1 MCKQIIHMEYV
12 VNNNNTKN
20 ILFLFF
26 FSPSFFLILFLP
38 PHKKKK
44 KMPPFSSLYWS
55 STKIFYWAAA
65 LVVALTASSA
75 SASSSSFGGGG
86 GGLDEETDWSN
97 EISDNT
103 RNVVFGIKCG
113 CCKAV
118 TAEIGF
124 QFDEIREQTTTVVT
138 PPPTSKEEEMEED
151 EEKKLGKFRSKYV
164 GLFEEKLQASLD
176 RMCRPPPT
184 RTSSTRAIE
193 KSTSVAKRWRY
204 SKDGAKAIQNSMMH
218 INTLGMNAT
227 EEDMKQME
235 RVVLGIQLFT
245 NDANKHFRNPN
256 PKVAE
261 NSGGTN
267 LMADS
272 FVTAELLD
280 ACRRIAESLELE
292 DQLDEAKKNGEFG
305 INEQHKTC
313 LDLEY
318 CKVRKGGAK
327 AKDTRTSEQKDR
339 DEALER
345 MKRLFVTEEEMNEFK
360 KNNPS
365 AFEDNNAGVDPLDET
380 LDSPTPKTP
389 RREDHRE
396 EEL

>member
-1 MCKQIIHMEYV
+1 M
-12 VNNNNTKN
+12 
-20 ILFLFF
+20 
-26 FSPSFFLILFLP
+26 S
-38 PHKKKK
+38 
-44 KMPPFSSLYWS
+44 
-55 STKIFYWAAA
+55 
-65 LVVALTASSA
+65 
-75 SASSSSFGGGG
+75 SSSSFSSSISYHRWAKLVVVVVVVVVALSFDGVFAESSSSSSSF
-86 GGLDEETDWSN
+86 GLDEETDWSN

-124 QFDEIREQTTTVVT
+124 QFDEIREQTTVVT
-138 PPPTSKEEEMEED
+138 PPTPTSKKEEEEE
-151 EEKKLGKFRSKYV
+151 EEKTKEKLGKFRSKYV

-184 RTSSTRAIE
+184 VRTSSTRAIE

-218 INTLGMNAT
+218 INTLGRNAT
-227 EEDMKQME
+227 EEDMKEME

-256 PKVAE
+256 PNVAE

-313 LDLEY
+313 LDLDY

-365 AFEDNNAGVDPLDET
+365 AFEDNDGVDPLDET
-380 LDSPTPKTP
+380 LDGGPVPPKTP
-389 RREDHRE
+389 RPREDRRE
-396 EEL
+396 EEEL

>member
-1 MCKQIIHMEYV
+1 M
-12 VNNNNTKN
+12 
-20 ILFLFF
+20 
-26 FSPSFFLILFLP
+26 PSFLSSS
-38 PHKKKK
+38 
-44 KMPPFSSLYWS
+44 FSSSILCLHR
-55 STKIFYWAAA
+55 WAK
-65 LVVALTASSA
+65 LVLVVVVALSFDGLFAESS
-75 SASSSSFGGGG
+75 SSSSF
-86 GGLDEETDWSN
+86 GLDEETDWSN

-124 QFDEIREQTTTVVT
+124 QFDEIREQTTVKVT
-138 PPPTSKEEEMEED
+138 PPTPTSKEEEEEMD
-151 EEKKLGKFRSKYV
+151 KEEKKKEKLGKFRSKYV

-184 RTSSTRAIE
+184 VRTSSTRAIE

-218 INTLGMNAT
+218 INTLGRNAT
-227 EEDMKQME
+227 EEDMKEME

-256 PKVAE
+256 PNVAE

-313 LDLEY
+313 LDLDY

-365 AFEDNNAGVDPLDET
+365 AFEDNDGVDPLDET
-380 LDSPTPKTP
+380 LDGGPVPPKTP
-389 RREDHRE
+389 RPREDRRE
-396 EEL
+396 EEEL

>member
-1 MCKQIIHMEYV
+1 MLLFVYQCT
-12 VNNNNTKN
+12 N
-20 ILFLFF
+20 FLFF
-26 FSPSFFLILFLP
+26 FSSSQ
-38 PHKKKK
+38 KKKREK
-44 KMPPFSSLYWS
+44 KMP
-55 STKIFYWAAA
+55 
-65 LVVALTASSA
+65 
-75 SASSSSFGGGG
+75 SSSSFSSSISYHRWAKLVLVVVVALSFDGLFAESSSSSSF
-86 GGLDEETDWSN
+86 GLDEETDWSN

-124 QFDEIREQTTTVVT
+124 QFDEIREQTTVVT
-138 PPPTSKEEEMEED
+138 PPTPTSKEEEEEMD
-151 EEKKLGKFRSKYV
+151 KEEKKKEKLGKFRSKYV

-184 RTSSTRAIE
+184 VRTSSTRAIE

-218 INTLGMNAT
+218 INTLGRNAT
-227 EEDMKQME
+227 EEDMKEME

-256 PKVAE
+256 PNVAE

-313 LDLEY
+313 LDLDY

-365 AFEDNNAGVDPLDET
+365 AFEDNDGVDPLDET
-380 LDSPTPKTP
+380 LDGGPVPPKTP
-389 RREDHRE
+389 RPREDRRE
-396 EEL
+396 EEEL

>member
-1 MCKQIIHMEYV
+1 M
-12 VNNNNTKN
+12 
-20 ILFLFF
+20 
-26 FSPSFFLILFLP
+26 
-38 PHKKKK
+38 
-44 KMPPFSSLYWS
+44 
-55 STKIFYWAAA
+55 
-65 LVVALTASSA
+65 
-75 SASSSSFGGGG
+75 
-86 GGLDEETDWSN
+86 DEETDWSN

-138 PPPTSKEEEMEED
+138 PPTSKEEMEED

-339 DEALER
+339 DEAL
-345 MKRLFVTEEEMNEFK
+345 
-360 KNNPS
+360 
-365 AFEDNNAGVDPLDET
+365 
-380 LDSPTPKTP
+380 
-389 RREDHRE
+389 
-396 EEL
+396 

>member
-1 MCKQIIHMEYV
+1 MLLFVYQCT
-12 VNNNNTKN
+12 N
-20 ILFLFF
+20 FLFF
-26 FSPSFFLILFLP
+26 FSSSQ
-38 PHKKKK
+38 KKKREK
-44 KMPPFSSLYWS
+44 KMP
-55 STKIFYWAAA
+55 
-65 LVVALTASSA
+65 
-75 SASSSSFGGGG
+75 SSSSFSSSISYHRWAKLVLVVVVALSFDGLLAESSSSSSSS
-86 GGLDEETDWSN
+86 GLDEETDWSN

-124 QFDEIREQTTTVVT
+124 QFDEIREQTTVVT
-138 PPPTSKEEEMEED
+138 PPTPTSKEEEEEEEEMD
-151 EEKKLGKFRSKYV
+151 KEEKKEKLGKFRSKYV

-184 RTSSTRAIE
+184 VRTSSTRAIE

-218 INTLGMNAT
+218 INTLGRNAT
-227 EEDMKQME
+227 EEDMKEME

-256 PKVAE
+256 PNVAE

-313 LDLEY
+313 LDLDY

-365 AFEDNNAGVDPLDET
+365 AFEDNDGVDPLDET
-380 LDSPTPKTP
+380 LDGPVPPKTP
-389 RREDHRE
+389 RPREDRRE
-396 EEL
+396 EEEL

>member
-1 MCKQIIHMEYV
+1 M
-12 VNNNNTKN
+12 
-20 ILFLFF
+20 
-26 FSPSFFLILFLP
+26 PSFL
-38 PHKKKK
+38 
-44 KMPPFSSLYWS
+44 S
-55 STKIFYWAAA
+55 
-65 LVVALTASSA
+65 
-75 SASSSSFGGGG
+75 SSSSFSSSILYHHHRWAKKLVLVVVVVVALSLFDGLLAESSSSSSSS
-86 GGLDEETDWSN
+86 GLDEETDWSN

-118 TAEIGF
+118 TAEIGV
-124 QFDEIREQTTTVVT
+124 QFNEIREQTTVVKT
-138 PPPTSKEEEMEED
+138 PPTPKNSKEEEEEMD
-151 EEKKLGKFRSKYV
+151 KEEKKKEKLGKFRSKYV

-184 RTSSTRAIE
+184 VRTSSTRAIE

-218 INTLGMNAT
+218 INTLGRNAT
-227 EEDMKQME
+227 EEDMKEME

-256 PKVAE
+256 PNVAE

-313 LDLEY
+313 LDLDY

-365 AFEDNNAGVDPLDET
+365 AFEDNDGVDPLDET
-380 LDSPTPKTP
+380 LDGGPVPPKTP
-389 RREDHRE
+389 RPREDRRE
-396 EEL
+396 EEEL

>member
-1 MCKQIIHMEYV
+1 MLL
-12 VNNNNTKN
+12 
-20 ILFLFF
+20 LFVYQFFVLFF
-26 FSPSFFLILFLP
+26 LLT
-38 PHKKKK
+38 KKKREK
-44 KMPPFSSLYWS
+44 KMPSS
-55 STKIFYWAAA
+55 
-65 LVVALTASSA
+65 
-75 SASSSSFGGGG
+75 SSSSFSSSILYHRWAKLVLVVLVALSFDGLLAESSSSSSSS
-86 GGLDEETDWSN
+86 GLDEETDWSN

-124 QFDEIREQTTTVVT
+124 QFDEIREQTTVVT
-138 PPPTSKEEEMEED
+138 PPTPTSKEEEEEEEMD
-151 EEKKLGKFRSKYV
+151 KEEKKEKLGKFRSKYV

-184 RTSSTRAIE
+184 VRTSSTRAIE

-218 INTLGMNAT
+218 INTLGRNAT
-227 EEDMKQME
+227 EEDMKEME

-313 LDLEY
+313 LDLDY

-365 AFEDNNAGVDPLDET
+365 AFEDNAGVDPLDET
-380 LDSPTPKTP
+380 LDSPMPKTP

-396 EEL
+396 EEF

>member
-1 MCKQIIHMEYV
+1 MLLL
-12 VNNNNTKN
+12 
-20 ILFLFF
+20 LFVCHFFVLFF
-26 FSPSFFLILFLP
+26 LLT
-38 PHKKKK
+38 KKKREKK
-44 KMPPFSSLYWS
+44 KMPSFLSSSFSSSILYHHR
-55 STKIFYWAAA
+55 WAK
-65 LVVALTASSA
+65 LVLVVVVVALSLFDGLLAE
-75 SASSSSFGGGG
+75 SSSSSSS
-86 GGLDEETDWSN
+86 GLDEETDWSN

-124 QFDEIREQTTTVVT
+124 QFDEIREQTTVKVT
-138 PPPTSKEEEMEED
+138 PPTPTSKEEEEEEEEEMD
-151 EEKKLGKFRSKYV
+151 KEEKKEKLGKFRSKYV

-184 RTSSTRAIE
+184 VRTSSTRAIE

-218 INTLGMNAT
+218 INTLGRNAT
-227 EEDMKQME
+227 EEDMKEME

-256 PKVAE
+256 PNVAE

-313 LDLEY
+313 LDLDY

-365 AFEDNNAGVDPLDET
+365 AFEDNDGVDPLDET
-380 LDSPTPKTP
+380 LDGGPVPPKTP
-389 RREDHRE
+389 RPREDRRE
-396 EEL
+396 EEEL